1 MSAAEIPMKTYFP
14 RSVLENLQKY
24 GLTAEG
30 GPAVVGIKIS
40 GKCLDDFTTCCN
52 IVRQVLELRL
62 MGTNVVIVHGG
73 GKQITAECKKE
84 GIEKRELHGLRVT
97 SQREMDI
104 MKRCV
109 PELTNMLI
117 KAFETVA
124 KDLQLKSIPVIGLNG
139 YDGGIVKGELH
150 SAEFEGSRTGKVVSV
165 NGAALTALMNSH
177 VVVLNSLG
185 DNWNFNA
192 DDVFAAVCG
201 AT

>member
-1 MSAAEIPMKTYFP
+1 MCNGKPDQC
-14 RSVLENLQKY
+14 RNSV
-24 GLTAEG
+24 
-30 GPAVVGIKIS
+30 
-40 GKCLDDFTTCCN
+40 
-52 IVRQVLELRL
+52 
-62 MGTNVVIVHGG
+62 
-73 GKQITAECKKE
+73 TAECKKE

-150 SAEFEGSRTGKVVSV
+150 SAEFEGSRTGKVVSD
-165 NGAALTALMNSH
+165 GA
-177 VVVLNSLG
+177 G
-185 DNWNFNA
+185 NA
-192 DDVFAAVCG
+192 AQVQRLYG
-201 AT
+201 R